1 TLQVSGSGTV
11 GNTSSLLTL
20 SSATLDLRNGLTI
33 GSLLMTGTSPIITN
47 GSGTS
52 NLTVN
57 GTSTLKGNITT
68 NGAQTYTGAV
78 TLGGASVLTTGSSA
92 GNILFSSTVA

>member
-1 TLQVSGSGTV
+1 
-11 GNTSSLLTL
+11 TL
-20 SSATLDLRNGLTI
+20 SSATLDLQNALTI
-33 GSLLMTGTSPIITN
+33 GSLLMTGTNPAITN
-47 GSGTS
+47 TAGTS
-52 NLTVN
+52 SLTVN